1 MLSPATC
8 FDSVLSL
15 VSYQTE
21 GAAKI
26 IFSNNLHISLAQ
38 GAGPGEGHIHC
49 CHGGTAT
56 QGRGADDNPY
66 SLNKRFKRFHQS
78 SEEFFVIN
86 NNVIKSCP
94 QDGLIRPQFSTKARL
109 LLRIQFKQSRLSFP
123 ISPPRPVMARERCQD
138 DARCAVR
145 APLLPINH
153 HKHLKV
159 KLNHRLKSRANTV
172 LWADY
177 GGVKDYVKFH
187 R

>member
-26 IFSNNLHISLAQ
+26 IFSNILHISLAQ

-56 QGRGADDNPY
+56 QGWGADDNPY

-86 NNVIKSCP
+86 NNVI
-94 QDGLIRPQFSTKARL
+94 IRRSDFTC
-109 LLRIQFKQSRLSFP
+109 SR
-123 ISPPRPVMARERCQD
+123 R
-138 DARCAVR
+138 
-145 APLLPINH
+145 
-153 HKHLKV
+153 
-159 KLNHRLKSRANTV
+159 
-172 LWADY
+172 
-177 GGVKDYVKFH
+177 
-187 R
+187 